1 MGNDGAR
8 GLRAM
13 KMAGAYTIAQDEK
26 SCVVFGMPEQAIRLG
41 AVSHVAPLER
51 MADYITAWAQEEE
64 KAGDIPRRDK
74 SL

>member
-1 MGNDGAR
+1 
-8 GLRAM
+8 
-13 KMAGAYTIAQDEK
+13 MAGAYTIAQDEK

-64 KAGDIPRRDK
+64 KAGDTPRRDK